1 MRVIM
6 AREFIVPGQII
17 TGSGALTMAEET
29 LKGLGKKALI
39 VTDKVMIQLGNC
51 AKVETALKNQGIDYA
66 IYSEIVGEPTDTMIE
81 NGLKVYK
88 ENGCDFLVALGG
100 GSPIDS
106 MKAIGSLV
114 VNGGNISDYMGKVID
129 VEMPPLVAIPTT
141 AGTGSEATQFTIIT
155 DTKKDIKMLLKGK
168 VLMPKLAIIDP
179 QFTMT
184 APPKIT
190 AATGLDALCHA
201 VEAYTS
207 RKAQTLSDSFAMSAV
222 KRIFK
227 SLPVAFK
234 DGKNEEARI
243 QMSVAALEAGIAFN
257 NASVTIIHGMSR
269 PIGALFHVAHGLSNA
284 MLMKECL
291 GFALEGAYDRF
302 ADLGRAI
309 GVADATDEDKA
320 AAEKFLSAIEGIVK
334 ELETPTLAEFG
345 IDKDEFFKVIDKM
358 AYDAMDS
365 GSPQNTMR
373 EVSEEQVKQI
383 YRNLW

>member
-1 MRVIM
+1 M

-17 TGSGALTMAEET
+17 SGSGALDMAEGV

-51 AKVETALKNQGIDYA
+51 AKVEAALKNQGVEYA

-81 NGLKVYK
+81 NGLTLYK
-88 ENGCDFLVALGG
+88 DEGCDFLVALGG
-100 GSPIDS
+100 GSPIYS
-106 MKAIGSLV
+106 MKSIGSLV
-114 VNGGNISDYMGKVID
+114 VNGGCISDYMGKVID
-129 VEMPPLVAIPTT
+129 VEVPPMVAIPTT

-155 DTKKDIKMLLKGK
+155 DTKKNIKMLLKGK
-168 VLMPKLAIIDP
+168 VLMPSLAIIDP

-207 RKAQTLSDSFAMSAV
+207 RKSQTLSDTFAVSAV

-227 SLPVAFK
+227 YLPAAFK
-234 DGKNEEARI
+234 DGSNEEARV

-284 MLMKECL
+284 MLLKECL
-291 GFALEGAYDRF
+291 TFALEGAYDRF
-302 ADLGRAI
+302 AELGRTV
-309 GVADATDEDKA
+309 GVAVDTDSDKEA
-320 AAEKFLSAIEGIVK
+320 SEKFLAAVEAITK

-358 AYDAMDS
+358 AFDAMDS

-373 EVSEEQVKQI
+373 EVTEDDVKQI

>member
-1 MRVIM
+1 M

-114 VNGGNISDYMGKVID
+114 VNGENISDYMGKVID

-345 IDKDEFFKVIDKM
+345 IDKEEFFKVIDKM

>member
-1 MRVIM
+1 M

-17 TGSGALTMAEET
+17 SGSGALNMAEEV

-51 AKVETALKNQGIDYA
+51 AKVEAALKNQGVEYA

-81 NGLKVYK
+81 NGLKLYK
-88 ENGCDFLVALGG
+88 EEGCDFLVALGG

-114 VNGGNISDYMGKVID
+114 INGGCISDYMGKVID
-129 VEMPPLVAIPTT
+129 VEMPPMIAIPTT

-155 DTKKDIKMLLKGK
+155 DTKKNIKMLLKGK
-168 VLMPKLAIIDP
+168 VLMPSLAIIDP

-207 RKAQTLSDSFAMSAV
+207 RKAQTLSDTFAMSAV

-227 SLPVAFK
+227 YLPAAFK
-234 DGKNEEARI
+234 DGSNEEARV

-284 MLMKECL
+284 MLLKECL
-291 GFALEGAYDRF
+291 TFALEGAYDRF
-302 ADLGRAI
+302 ADLGRAV
-309 GVADATDEDKA
+309 GVAADTDSHKEA
-320 AAEKFLSAIEGIVK
+320 SEKFLAAVDAMTK
-334 ELETPTLAEFG
+334 ELETPTLGEFG
-345 IDKDEFFKVIDKM
+345 IDKDEFFQVIDKM
-358 AYDAMDS
+358 AFDAMDS

-373 EVSEEQVKQI
+373 EVTEDDVKQI

>member
-1 MRVIM
+1 M

-17 TGSGALTMAEET
+17 SGSGALNMAETVLE
-29 LKGLGKKALI
+29 GLGKKALI

-51 AKVETALKNQGIDYA
+51 AKVEAALKNQGVEYA

-81 NGLKVYK
+81 NGLKLYK
-88 ENGCDFLVALGG
+88 EEGCDFLVALGG

-114 VNGGNISDYMGKVID
+114 INGGNISDYMGKVID
-129 VEMPPLVAIPTT
+129 VEMPPMVAIPTT

-155 DTKKDIKMLLKGK
+155 DTKKNIKMLLKGK
-168 VLMPKLAIIDP
+168 VLMPSLAIIDP

-207 RKAQTLSDSFAMSAV
+207 RKAQTLSDTFAMSAV

-227 SLPVAFK
+227 YLPAAFK
-234 DGKNEEARI
+234 DGSNEEARV

-284 MLMKECL
+284 MLLKECL
-291 GFALEGAYDRF
+291 TFALEGAYDRF
-302 ADLGRAI
+302 AELGRAV
-309 GVADATDEDKA
+309 GVAADSDSDKEA
-320 AAEKFLSAIEGIVK
+320 SEKFLAAVDAITK

-358 AYDAMDS
+358 AFDAMDS

-373 EVSEEQVKQI
+373 DVTEDEVKQI

>member
-234 DGKNEEARI
+234 DGKNKEARI

-345 IDKDEFFKVIDKM
+345 IDKEEFFKVIDKM

>member
-1 MRVIM
+1 M
-6 AREFIVPGQII
+6 AREFIVPGKII
-17 TGSGALTMAEET
+17 SGSGALEAAESA
-29 LKGLGKKALI
+29 LRAFGKKALI
-39 VTDKVMIQLGNC
+39 VTDKVMIDLGNC
-51 AKVETALKNQGIDYA
+51 AKVESALKNEGVDYV
-66 IYSEIVGEPTDTMIE
+66 IYSDITGEPTDVMID
-81 NGLKVYK
+81 GGVKVYK
-88 ENGCDFLVALGG
+88 ENGCDFIVALGG

-106 MKAIGSLV
+106 MKAIASLIE
-114 VNGGNISDYMGKVID
+114 NGGSISDYMGKVID
-129 VEMPPLVAIPTT
+129 VPVPPMVAIPTT

-155 DTKKDIKMLLKGK
+155 DTKKDIKMLLKGA
-168 VLMPKLAIIDP
+168 VLMPTLAIIDP

-207 RKAQTLSDSFAMSAV
+207 RKAQTLSDTFAVSAV

-227 SLPVAFK
+227 FLPVAFK
-234 DGKNEEARI
+234 DGKNEEARVE
-243 QMSVAALEAGIAFN
+243 MSVAALEAGIAFN

-291 GFALEGAYDRF
+291 KFALPGAYDRF

-309 GVADATDEDKA
+309 GAAKDEDSDEA
-320 AAEKFLSAIEGIVK
+320 AAEKFLKEIENITKV
-334 ELETPTLAEFG
+334 LETPTLEEYG
-345 IDKDEFFKVIDKM
+345 IDREKFFSVIDKM
-358 AYDAMDS
+358 SFDAMAS
-365 GSPQNTMR
+365 GSPQNTKR
-373 EVSEEQVKQI
+373 DVSEEDVKQI

>member
-1 MRVIM
+1 M

-17 TGSGALTMAEET
+17 SGSGALDMAEGV

-51 AKVETALKNQGIDYA
+51 AKVEAALKNQGVEYA

-81 NGLKVYK
+81 NGLKLYK
-88 ENGCDFLVALGG
+88 EEGCDFLVALGG

-114 VNGGNISDYMGKVID
+114 INGGCISDYMGKVID
-129 VEMPPLVAIPTT
+129 VEMPPMVAIPTT

-155 DTKKDIKMLLKGK
+155 DTKKNIKMLLKGK
-168 VLMPKLAIIDP
+168 VLMPSLAIIDP

-207 RKAQTLSDSFAMSAV
+207 RKAQTLSDTFAMSAV

-227 SLPVAFK
+227 YLPAAFK
-234 DGKNEEARI
+234 DGSNEEARV

-284 MLMKECL
+284 MLLKECL
-291 GFALEGAYDRF
+291 TFALEGAYDRF
-302 ADLGRAI
+302 ADLGRAV
-309 GVADATDEDKA
+309 GVAVDTDSDKEA
-320 AAEKFLSAIEGIVK
+320 SEKFLAAVEVITK
-334 ELETPTLAEFG
+334 ELETPTLGEFG

-358 AYDAMDS
+358 AFDAMDS

-373 EVSEEQVKQI
+373 EVTEDDVKQI

>member
-1 MRVIM
+1 M

-51 AKVETALKNQGIDYA
+51 AKVETALKKQGIDYA

-345 IDKDEFFKVIDKM
+345 IDKEEFFKVIDKM

>member
-1 MRVIM
+1 M

-17 TGSGALTMAEET
+17 SGSGALNMAET
-29 LKGLGKKALI
+29 VLKGLGKKALI

-51 AKVETALKNQGIDYA
+51 AKVEAALKNQGVAYA

-81 NGLKVYK
+81 NGLKLYK
-88 ENGCDFLVALGG
+88 EEGCDFLVALGG

-114 VNGGNISDYMGKVID
+114 INGGNISDYMGKVID
-129 VEMPPLVAIPTT
+129 VEVPPMVAVPTT

-155 DTKKDIKMLLKGK
+155 DTKKNIKMLLKGK
-168 VLMPKLAIIDP
+168 VLMPSLAIIDP

-207 RKAQTLSDSFAMSAV
+207 RKAQTLSDTFAMSAV

-227 SLPVAFK
+227 YLPAAFK
-234 DGKNEEARI
+234 DGSNEEARV

-284 MLMKECL
+284 MLLKECL
-291 GFALEGAYDRF
+291 TFALEGAYDRF
-302 ADLGRAI
+302 AELGRAV
-309 GVADATDEDKA
+309 GVAADTDSDKEA
-320 AAEKFLSAIEGIVK
+320 SEKFLAAVDAIAK

-358 AYDAMDS
+358 AFDAMDS

-373 EVSEEQVKQI
+373 DVTEDDVKQI

>member
-1 MRVIM
+1 M

-17 TGSGALTMAEET
+17 SGSGALNMAEEV

-51 AKVETALKNQGIDYA
+51 AKVEAALKNQGVEYA

-81 NGLKVYK
+81 NGLKLYK
-88 ENGCDFLVALGG
+88 EEGCDFLVALGG

-114 VNGGNISDYMGKVID
+114 INGGCISDYMGKVID
-129 VEMPPLVAIPTT
+129 VEMPPMVAIPTT

-155 DTKKDIKMLLKGK
+155 DTKKNIKMLLKGK
-168 VLMPKLAIIDP
+168 VLMPSLAIIDP

-207 RKAQTLSDSFAMSAV
+207 RKAQTLSDTFAMSAV

-227 SLPVAFK
+227 YLPAAFK
-234 DGKNEEARI
+234 DGSNEEARV

-284 MLMKECL
+284 MLLKECL
-291 GFALEGAYDRF
+291 TFALEGAYDRF
-302 ADLGRAI
+302 ADLGRAV
-309 GVADATDEDKA
+309 GVAVDTDSDKEA
-320 AAEKFLSAIEGIVK
+320 SEKFLAAVEAITK
-334 ELETPTLAEFG
+334 ELETPTLGEFG

-358 AYDAMDS
+358 AFDAMDS

-373 EVSEEQVKQI
+373 EVTEDDVKQI
-383 YRNLW
+383 Y

>member
-1 MRVIM
+1 M

-17 TGSGALTMAEET
+17 TGAGALDMAEGA
-29 LKGLGKKALI
+29 LGQFGKKAMI

-51 AKVETALKNQGIDYA
+51 AKVENALKNQGIEYT

-81 NGLKVYK
+81 NGLAQYK
-88 ENGCDFLVALGG
+88 KEGCDFLVALGG

-114 VNGGNISDYMGKVID
+114 KNGGNISDYMGKVID
-129 VEMPPLVAIPTT
+129 VEMPPMVAIPTT

-168 VLMPKLAIIDP
+168 VLMPTLAISDP

-207 RKAQTLSDSFAMSAV
+207 RKAQTLSDTFALSAV

-227 SLPVAFK
+227 YLPTAFH

-243 QMSVAALEAGIAFN
+243 EMAVAALEAGIAFN
-257 NASVTIIHGMSR
+257 NASVTLIHGMSR

-291 GFALEGAYDRF
+291 SFALEGAYDRF
-302 ADLGRAI
+302 GELGRSI
-309 GVADATDEDKA
+309 GVATAEDSDKEA
-320 AAEKFLSAIEGIVK
+320 SEKFLQAVIALTE
-334 ELETPTLAEFG
+334 ELDTPTLEQFG
-345 IDKDEFFKVIDKM
+345 IDKEEFFKVIGKM

-365 GSPQNTMR
+365 GSPQNTKR
-373 EVSEEQVKQI
+373 EITQDDVEQMYK
-383 YRNLW
+383 NLW

>member
-1 MRVIM
+1 M
-6 AREFIVPGQII
+6 AREFIVPGQMIS
-17 TGSGALTMAEET
+17 GSGALDMAQDT
-29 LKGLGKKALI
+29 LGTLGKKAMI
-39 VTDKVMIQLGNC
+39 VTDKVMIDLGNC
-51 AKVETALKNQGIDYA
+51 AKVENALKSQGVEYT
-66 IYSEIVGEPTDTMIE
+66 IYSEIAGEPTDVMIE
-81 NGLKVYK
+81 KGLAQYK
-88 ENGCDFLVALGG
+88 AERCDFLVALGG

-114 VNGGNISDYMGKVID
+114 KNG
-129 VEMPPLVAIPTT
+129 
-141 AGTGSEATQFTIIT
+141 GSEATQFTIIT
-155 DTKKDIKMLLKGK
+155 DTRKDIKMLLKGK
-168 VLMPKLAIIDP
+168 VLIPSLAIIDP

-207 RKAQTLSDSFAMSAV
+207 RKAQTLSDTFAMSAV

-227 SLPVAFK
+227 FLPVAFR
-234 DGKNEEARI
+234 DGKNEEARV

-257 NASVTIIHGMSR
+257 NSSVTLIHGMSR

-291 GFALEGAYDRF
+291 SFALEGAYDRF

-309 GVADATDEDKA
+309 GVATPEDSDQA
-320 AAEKFLSAIEGIVK
+320 ASEKFLDAVVALTE

-345 IDKDEFFKVIDKM
+345 IDKEKFFEVIEKM

-365 GSPQNTMR
+365 GSPQNTQR
-373 EVSEEQVKQI
+373 TITQADVEQMYK
-383 YRNLW
+383 NLW

>member
-1 MRVIM
+1 M

-17 TGSGALTMAEET
+17 SGSGALNMAET
-29 LKGLGKKALI
+29 VLKGLGKKALI

-51 AKVETALKNQGIDYA
+51 AKVESALKNQGVAYA

-81 NGLKVYK
+81 NGLKLYK
-88 ENGCDFLVALGG
+88 EEGCDFLVALGG

-114 VNGGNISDYMGKVID
+114 INGGNISDYMGKVID
-129 VEMPPLVAIPTT
+129 VEVPPMVAIPTT

-155 DTKKDIKMLLKGK
+155 DTKKNIKMLLKGK
-168 VLMPKLAIIDP
+168 VLMPSLAIIDP

-207 RKAQTLSDSFAMSAV
+207 RKAQTLSDTFAMSAV

-227 SLPVAFK
+227 YLPAAFK
-234 DGKNEEARI
+234 DGSNEEARV

-284 MLMKECL
+284 MLLKECL
-291 GFALEGAYDRF
+291 TFALEGAYDRF
-302 ADLGRAI
+302 AELGRAV
-309 GVADATDEDKA
+309 GVAADTDSDKEA
-320 AAEKFLSAIEGIVK
+320 SEKFLAAVDAITK

-358 AYDAMDS
+358 AFDAMDS

-373 EVSEEQVKQI
+373 DVTEDDVKQI
-383 YRNLW
+383 YKNLW

>member
-184 APPKIT
+184 APLKIT

-345 IDKDEFFKVIDKM
+345 IDKEEFFKVIDKM

>member
-1 MRVIM
+1 M

-51 AKVETALKNQGIDYA
+51 AKVETALKNQEIDYA

-320 AAEKFLSAIEGIVK
+320 AAEKFLSAIEGIEK

-345 IDKDEFFKVIDKM
+345 IDKEEFFKVIDKM

>member
-1 MRVIM
+1 M
-6 AREFIVPGQII
+6 AREFIVPGQMIS
-17 TGSGALTMAEET
+17 GSGALDMAQET
-29 LKGLGKKALI
+29 LGTLGKKAMI
-39 VTDKVMIQLGNC
+39 VTDKVMIDLGNC
-51 AKVETALKNQGIDYA
+51 AKVENALKSQGVEYT
-66 IYSEIVGEPTDTMIE
+66 IYSDIAGEPTDLMIE
-81 NGLKVYK
+81 KCLAQYK
-88 ENGCDFLVALGG
+88 EENCDFLVALGG

-114 VNGGNISDYMGKVID
+114 KNGGNISDYMGKVID
-129 VEMPPLVAIPTT
+129 VEMPPMVAIPTT

-168 VLMPKLAIIDP
+168 VLIPSLAVIDP

-207 RKAQTLSDSFAMSAV
+207 RKAQTLSDTFAMSAV

-227 SLPVAFK
+227 YLPVAFH
-234 DGKNEEARI
+234 DGKNEEARV

-257 NASVTIIHGMSR
+257 NASVTLIHGMSR

-309 GVADATDEDKA
+309 GAATQEDSDQTA
-320 AAEKFLSAIEGIVK
+320 SEKFLDAVVALTE

-345 IDKDEFFKVIDKM
+345 IDKERFFEVIEKM

-365 GSPQNTMR
+365 GSPQNTQR
-373 EVSEEQVKQI
+373 EITQADVEAM

>member
-1 MRVIM
+1 M

-320 AAEKFLSAIEGIVK
+320 VAEKFLSAIEGIVK

-345 IDKDEFFKVIDKM
+345 IDKEEFFKVIDKM

>member
-207 RKAQTLSDSFAMSAV
+207 RKAQTLSDSFAMSAI

>member
-1 MRVIM
+1 M

-320 AAEKFLSAIEGIVK
+320 AAEKFLSAIEEIIK

-345 IDKDEFFKVIDKM
+345 IDKEEFFKVIDKM